1 MTASHTNQHRHRAA
15 ALGVWLLGA
24 LAMWALDG
32 RVDLANL
39 SMLLVMSAALASLWL
54 PVPASMLTSLF
65 AVLAFNWFFVPPR
78 GSFAIDLRQHALLLG
93 SMVALSW
100 ISSILLA
107 RLRWQAEA
115 ARRHAAQAEA
125 LRSLADRLRDT
136 AQPAE
141 SAPALAQA
149 LQPLSGM
156 PVQLLCLLDLLPAS
170 NDDSAALIHGQ
181 PDADG
186 HDGLWACLRAGQAF
200 GPGTGRYEELPAWY
214 LPMRGRKTSFGAAR
228 IALPSAADT
237 GQREQAQ
244 ALCDLMGQALER
256 RATERATQRAHDD
269 AEGQATRNALLA
281 AISHDY
287 RTPLATI
294 LGAASA
300 LQEQGDRLTS
310 AQRRRLLDTVM
321 DETRAL
327 SRFTDNTLQLARLD
341 APGVQLK
348 LDWESAE
355 ELVGAVLRRVRQ
367 RRAVEPEEGG
377 PRLRARIEPEL
388 PLLRCDALLLTQLLE
403 NLVDNALKY
412 AGTSGVEI
420 LVRREGVERP
430 QGRPASSPPPE
441 GVKET
446 WGGPAFPC
454 DKLVLAV
461 RDRGPGVPPAWRQ
474 RIFEVFQ
481 RGQELDRQRPDGSAA
496 RGAGVG
502 LAACRAIARAHG
514 GEMRYRARS
523 HGGSSFECWLPVEV
537 QPGEGPMP

>member
-1 MTASHTNQHRHRAA
+1 MELMQQQPLPGKRRWPVLVVWGLGAA
-15 ALGVWLLGA
+15 ALF
-24 LAMWALDG
+24 ALDG

-54 PVPASMLTSLF
+54 PVPASMATSLL
-65 AVLAFNWFFVPPR
+65 AVLAFNWCFVPPR
-78 GSFAIDLRQHALLLG
+78 GSLAVDLRAHALLLG
-93 SMVALSW
+93 SMLLLSW

-107 RLRWQAEA
+107 RLRWQALTA
-115 ARRHAAQAEA
+115 QRHAAQAEA
-125 LRSLADRLRDT
+125 LRRLADRLRD
-136 AQPAE
+136 AEQPAE
-141 SAPALAQA
+141 QAPGLAEA
-149 LQPLSGM
+149 LQPLAVG
-156 PVQLLCLLDLLPAS
+156 PVQLLCLLDQLPPT
-170 NDDSAALIHGQ
+170 NDDSLALIHGQ
-181 PDADG
+181 PDADV

-200 GPGTGRYEELPAWY
+200 GPGTGRYEELAAWY
-214 LPMRGRKTSFGAAR
+214 LPMRGRKTSFGAVR
-228 IALPSAADT
+228 LPLQSATDT

-256 RATERATQRAHDD
+256 RATERATQRAHDE

-300 LQEQGDRLTS
+300 LQEQGDKLSS

-321 DETRAL
+321 DETRSL

-367 RRAVEPEEGG
+367 RRALEAEDG
-377 PRLRARIEPEL
+377 PRVRARLEPEL

-412 AGTSGVEI
+412 AGASGIEI
-420 LVRREGVERP
+420 LVRREGVG
-430 QGRPASSPPPE
+430 Q
-441 GVKET
+441 
-446 WGGPAFPC
+446 
-454 DKLVLAV
+454 LVLAV

-481 RGQELDRQRPDGSAA
+481 RGQELDRQRPDGASA

-537 QPGEGPMP
+537 QPT

>member
-1 MTASHTNQHRHRAA
+1 MELLKPLPGKHRWPALLVW
-15 ALGVWLLGA
+15 ALGW
-24 LAMWALDG
+24 LAMFALDG

-39 SMLLVMSAALASLWL
+39 SMLLVMSAALASLWQ
-54 PVPASMLTSLF
+54 PVPASMLSSLL
-65 AVLAFNWFFVPPR
+65 AVMAFNWCFVPPR
-78 GSFAIDLRQHALLLG
+78 GSFAVDLRSHALLLG
-93 SMVALSW
+93 SMLLLSW

-107 RLRWQAEA
+107 RLRWQALVA
-115 ARRHAAQAEA
+115 QRHAAQAEA
-125 LRSLADRLRDT
+125 LRRLADRLRDA

-141 SAPALAQA
+141 QAPLLVEA
-149 LQPLSGM
+149 LQPLSAG
-156 PVQLLCLLDLLPAS
+156 PVQLLCLLDQLPAR
-170 NDDSAALIHGQ
+170 NDDAAALLLGA
-181 PDADG
+181 PDADA

-214 LPMRGRKTSFGAAR
+214 LPMRGRQASHGAVR
-228 IALPSAADT
+228 IALPGTVDT

-244 ALCDLMGQALER
+244 ALSDLMGQALER
-256 RATERATQRAHDD
+256 RVAERSTQRAHDE

-300 LQEQGDRLTS
+300 LQEQGDKLS
-310 AQRRRLLDTVM
+310 AAQRRRLVETVM
-321 DETRAL
+321 DETRSL

-367 RRAVEPEEGG
+367 RRALEAEDG
-377 PRLRARIEPEL
+377 PKLRARLEPEL

-412 AGTSGVEI
+412 AGSSGIEI
-420 LVRREGVERP
+420 LVRRERVEHP
-430 QGRPASSPPPE
+430 QGRPASGPPPE
-441 GVKET
+441 GAKET

-454 DKLVLAV
+454 DQLVLAV

-481 RGQELDRQRPDGSAA
+481 RGQELDRQRPDAAPA

-523 HGGSSFECWLPVEV
+523 HGGSSFECWLPVAE
-537 QPGEGPMP
+537 QPT

>member
-1 MTASHTNQHRHRAA
+1 M
-15 ALGVWLLGA
+15 
-24 LAMWALDG
+24 
-32 RVDLANL
+32 
-39 SMLLVMSAALASLWL
+39 
-54 PVPASMLTSLF
+54 
-65 AVLAFNWFFVPPR
+65 
-78 GSFAIDLRQHALLLG
+78 
-93 SMVALSW
+93 
-100 ISSILLA
+100 
-107 RLRWQAEA
+107 LRW
-115 ARRHAAQAEA
+115 
-125 LRSLADRLRDT
+125 
-136 AQPAE
+136 
-141 SAPALAQA
+141 
-149 LQPLSGM
+149 
-156 PVQLLCLLDLLPAS
+156 QLLCLLDRLPAS
-170 NDDSAALIHGQ
+170 NEDAAALIHGQ
-181 PDADG
+181 PDADA

-200 GPGTGRYEELPAWY
+200 GPGTGRYEELAAWY

-228 IALPSAADT
+228 LTLPSAADT

-256 RATERATQRAHDD
+256 RVTERATQRAHDE

-294 LGAASA
+294 LSAASA
-300 LQEQGDRLTS
+300 LQEQGDKLS
-310 AQRRRLLDTVM
+310 AAQRRRLLDTVM
-321 DETRAL
+321 DETRSL

-377 PRLRARIEPEL
+377 PRLRARLEPEL

-412 AGTSGVEI
+412 AGSSGVEI
-420 LVRREGVERP
+420 LVRREG
-430 QGRPASSPPPE
+430 G
-441 GVKET
+441 
-446 WGGPAFPC
+446 

-481 RGQELDRQRPDGSAA
+481 RGQELDRQRPDGSHA

-523 HGGSSFECWLPVEV
+523 HGGSSFECWLPVEK
-537 QPGEGPMP
+537 QPS

>member
-1 MTASHTNQHRHRAA
+1 MNLMQQQPLPGKHRWP
-15 ALGVWLLGA
+15 ALVVWALGA

-39 SMLLVMSAALASLWL
+39 SMLLVMSAALASLWQ
-54 PVPASMLTSLF
+54 PVPASMATSLL
-65 AVLAFNWFFVPPR
+65 AVLAFNWCFVPPR
-78 GSFAIDLRQHALLLG
+78 GSFAVDLRSHSLLLG
-93 SMVALSW
+93 SMLLLSW

-107 RLRWQAEA
+107 RLRWQALA
-115 ARRHAAQAEA
+115 AQRHAAQAEA
-125 LRSLADRLRDT
+125 LRRLADRLRDV
-136 AQPAE
+136 AQPDE
-141 SAPALAQA
+141 QAPLLTEA
-149 LQPLSGM
+149 LQPLAVG
-156 PVQLLCLLDLLPAS
+156 PVQLLCLLDQLPPT
-170 NDDSAALIHGQ
+170 NDDSLALIHGQ
-181 PDADG
+181 PDADA

-200 GPGTGRYEELPAWY
+200 GPGTGRYEELAAWY
-214 LPMRGRKTSFGAAR
+214 LPMRGRKTSFGAVR
-228 IALPSAADT
+228 LPLQSATDT

-256 RATERATQRAHDD
+256 RVTERATQRAHDE

-294 LGAASA
+294 LSAASA
-300 LQEQGDRLTS
+300 LQEQGDKLSS

-321 DETRAL
+321 DETRSL

-367 RRAVEPEEGG
+367 RRALEAEDG
-377 PRLRARIEPEL
+377 PRVRARLEPEL

-412 AGTSGVEI
+412 AGSSGVEI
-420 LVRREGVERP
+420 LVRREGAE
-430 QGRPASSPPPE
+430 Q
-441 GVKET
+441 
-446 WGGPAFPC
+446 
-454 DKLVLAV
+454 LVLAV

-481 RGQELDRQRPDGSAA
+481 RGQELDRQRPDGASA

-523 HGGSSFECWLPVEV
+523 HGGSSFECWLPVAA
-537 QPGEGPMP
+537 QPQ